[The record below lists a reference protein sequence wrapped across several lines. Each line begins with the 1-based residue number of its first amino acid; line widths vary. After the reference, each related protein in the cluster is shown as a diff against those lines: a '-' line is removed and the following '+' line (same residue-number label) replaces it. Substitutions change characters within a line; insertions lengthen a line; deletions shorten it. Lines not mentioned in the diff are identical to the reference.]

1 MSKARGNLHS
11 YSHSKFLTRVT
22 ADTVDVGAPR
32 RDSFFFLA
40 TPREFF
46 KKLKLRAIGKN
57 IPRGDAHSMGE
68 LPGRLS
74 PDQIRDAFR
83 AAGYSP
89 KEVDGFATVVARRI
103 TALRNL

>member
-1 MSKARGNLHS
+1 MSKARGNLGS

-46 KKLKLRAIGKN
+46 SKLKLRAIGKN
-57 IPRGDAHSMGE
+57 IPRSDAHWIGE
-68 LPGRLS
+68 LLGQLS

-89 KEVDGFATVVARRI
+89 AEVDGFATVVERRI
-103 TALRNL
+103 AALQSL